1 VGEFTLLVDFTV
13 LETEGMMSSKNE
25 ILVIISQLFLVASN
39 ALINYKDGKL
49 KLTFGNMTMKLNVFN
64 IQKQL
69 MDFDDVEHQSL
80 NWVGDFAFGKVEVD
94 YEEELMLCVF
104 ESFCMEYEPEY
115 DALAF
120 EDQYDDSLQA
130 YIVALLSSIPPLS
143 YEAALSVP
151 SSSSLELKP
160 LPNMLKYAF
169 FAYLRLF
176 Q

>member
-1 VGEFTLLVDFTV
+1 MGEVR
-13 LETEGMMSSKNE
+13 
-25 ILVIISQLFLVASN
+25 
-39 ALINYKDGKL
+39 
-49 KLTFGNMTMKLNVFN
+49 
-64 IQKQL
+64 
-69 MDFDDVEHQSL
+69 
-80 NWVGDFAFGKVEVD
+80 VD